1 MDIAGY
7 LDEVRKVHATGVAGE
22 LSYRPA
28 LASLFN
34 SIDPDLDVINEPRR
48 VAVGAPDFVFQR
60 DKVARGW
67 CEHKD
72 IDKDVLKPKGYS
84 KEQKERYTQ
93 GLPNLIYTNG
103 LDFEFIR
110 DGDQTAFITIADFAH
125 GLPANP
131 DQFERLKTHLQEFAA
146 ARPLSI
152 RSAKRLAELMAGKA
166 KLIKE
171 VLGNVLKEDAD
182 LQSELA
188 NQFKSFKANLLPN
201 LTPGEF
207 SDIYAETVTYGM
219 FAARFHDQTPDD
231 FSRQEALELL
241 PKSNPFLRS
250 MFQFVAGYDLDDR
263 IAWIVDDLADLLQ
276 ACDVHDLFK
285 DYGKWDARNDPFIHF
300 YEDFLGAYNP
310 KKRKSRGVWYTPE
323 PVVDFIVRAVDDV
336 LKQEFGLPEGL
347 ADTSKVT
354 VDWDTGETD
363 KKGKPVTIRKD
374 VHRVQILDPATGTGT
389 FLAKATQLISDR
401 VKGVAPGAWSDYV
414 EKDLLPR
421 LHGFELLMASYAMC
435 HMKLDMQLTESGYTP
450 SAKPPRV
457 SVWLTNALEPAERV
471 KSDLFWTPLAKEAE
485 GAADVKR
492 QTPIMCVIGNP
503 PYSGESANKGDHIKG
518 LMEAY
523 KMEPGGK
530 ERLKERNPKWIND
543 DYVKF
548 IRMSED
554 LIARNPSGGVLGF
567 ITNHGYLDN
576 PTFRGMRWHLL
587 KTFDKIWVIDLHGN
601 AKKKEVSPDGSPDK
615 NVFDIQQGV
624 ALIIAVRKPPVIA
637 RTDEGGA
644 KQSSPDASSQGT
656 GSPRRSAPRDDE
668 LAEVWHGDLWGSR
681 KAKSEV
687 LGNGSISNS
696 KLEALPLPD
705 PFLPFVPR
713 DLEKQVRYREGVS
726 LNDLSPLS
734 GVGVITKRDKLTVH
748 FDATDAYQA
757 ATDILNLP
765 KDEFYRKH
773 SVPNDVRDWRY
784 QWAVED
790 IENSGPDRNLVE
802 PIYYRLFDKRHIYYT
817 GNARGFVGWPTKR
830 VMRHFTD
837 GANVGFC
844 FNRTI
849 EGGRAFADFFA
860 VDGMIQHHT
869 TSIKEVNYLAPLYL
883 YPDEDAAEKDA
894 FASTERTINFDP
906 KLYAKICKA
915 AGIDPAD
922 TDMAREKALDPKMVG
937 AGEGGARSAE
947 GVGVRRSSNVEPP
960 PPAPPQ
966 GEGSKA
972 FFRAA
977 TGDARPSEV
986 KVFDYIYGVLHSPDY
1001 RETFAEFLKIDF
1013 PRIPYP
1019 ASPEVFAHISEKGE
1033 ALRRLHLME
1042 PAAIGETA
1050 SRFMGDTEDDEG
1062 RNVVASGYPKFE
1074 PNSARPEPVEGQA
1087 SRSGDP
1093 STGSGRTGK
1102 VYINSHQYFE
1112 NVPELAWNFY
1122 IGGYQP
1128 ARKWLKDRKGRRLE
1142 FADFKHYQSIV
1153 KILTETDR
1161 IMKEIKLPLD
1171 IDN

>member
-7 LDEVRKVHATGVAGE
+7 LDEIRKVYDTGVASE
-22 LSYRPA
+22 HSYRPA
-28 LASLFN
+28 LESLFQG
-34 SIDPDLDVINEPRR
+34 IDPELDVINEPRR
-48 VAVGAPDFVFQR
+48 VDVGAPDFVFQR
-60 DKVARGW
+60 DGVARGW

-72 IDKDVLKPKGYS
+72 IDKDVVKPKGYS

-93 GLPNLIYTNG
+93 GLPNLLYTNG

-110 DGDQTAFITIADFAH
+110 DGQQTAFITIADYAH
-125 GLPANP
+125 GLPGNP
-131 DQFERLKTHLQEFAA
+131 DQFEKLETYLTEFAA

-171 VLGNVLKEDAD
+171 ALGGVLKAD
-182 LQSELA
+182 PELQSELA

-207 SDIYAETVTYGM
+207 ADIYAETVTYGM

-263 IAWIVDDLADLLQ
+263 IAWIVDDLAALLQ
-276 ACDVHDLFK
+276 ACNVHDLFK

-336 LKQEFGLPEGL
+336 LKEEFGLPDGL

-354 VDWDTGETD
+354 VDWDTGLTG
-363 KKGKPVTIRKD
+363 KKGEALTEKRE

-401 VKGVAPGAWSDYV
+401 VKGVAPGAWSNYV
-414 EKDLLPR
+414 EKELLPR

-435 HMKLDMQLTESGYTP
+435 HMKLDMQLTESGYQP
-450 SAKPPRV
+450 SAKPPRL

-503 PYSGESANKGDHIKG
+503 PYSGESANKGDHIIG

-523 KMEPGGK
+523 KKEPGGK

-548 IRMSED
+548 IRMSEEM
-554 LIARNPSGGVLGF
+554 IAKNPSGGVLGF

-601 AKKKEVSPDGSPDK
+601 SKKKEVSPDGSPDK

-624 ALIIAVRKPPVIA
+624 ALIIAVRKGE
-637 RTDEGGA
+637 DSE
-644 KQSSPDASSQGT
+644 
-656 GSPRRSAPRDDE
+656 E

-681 KAKSEV
+681 KAKSEA
-687 LGNGSISNS
+687 LGANEHTSLASSDLGA
-696 KLEALPLPD
+696 KGKYLMFYPVDHELLEVYD
-705 PFLPFVPR
+705 
-713 DLEKQVRYREGVS
+713 KGC
-726 LNDLSPLS
+726 DLSQLFVNNQIGFQTHRDSFAVAFGQDEINHRLS
-734 GVGVITKRDKLTVH
+734 RMKELSIEDQSLR
-748 FDATDAYQA
+748 
-757 ATDILNLP
+757 
-765 KDEFYRKH
+765 DEFALTDNRDWQLENARSRYRKH
-773 SVPNDVRDWRY
+773 ETELN
-784 QWAVED
+784 
-790 IENSGPDRNLVE
+790 
-802 PIYYRLFDKRHIYYT
+802 
-817 GNARGFVGWPTKR
+817 KR
-830 VMRHFTD
+830 VVSCDYRPFDRRHCHLDETMMDYPRWDLLRSCIDGKNFALNFTRQTKSREWRNGVVSQFPTPAVFVEIKD
-837 GANVGFC
+837 GSSF
-844 FNRTI
+844 
-849 EGGRAFADFFA
+849 
-860 VDGMIQHHT
+860 
-869 TSIKEVNYLAPLYL
+869 APLRYF
-883 YPDEDAAEKDA
+883 EDAENAW
-894 FASTERTINFDP
+894 RLNFDP
-906 KLYAKICKA
+906 KLYAKICEG

-922 TDMAREKALDPKMVG
+922 TDMAREKNSARAEPVEAQATRSRDPSTSSG
-937 AGEGGARSAE
+937 RTGGSAG
-947 GVGVRRSSNVEPP
+947 
-960 PPAPPQ
+960 
-966 GEGSKA
+966 
-972 FFRAA
+972 FRTA

-1042 PAAIGETA
+1042 PAAIGDTA
-1050 SRFMGDTEDDEG
+1050 FPFMGDVEDDEE
-1062 RNVVASGYPKFE
+1062 RDVVASGYPK
-1074 PNSARPEPVEGQA
+1074 RDDGHVW
-1087 SRSGDP
+1087 
-1093 STGSGRTGK
+1093 
-1102 VYINSHQYFE
+1102 INKHQYFQ
-1112 NVPELAWNFY
+1112 NVPEPAWSFY

-1128 ARKWLKDRKGRRLE
+1128 AQKWLKDRKGRRLE
-1142 FADFKHYQSIV
+1142 FPDLQHYQRIV
-1153 KILTETDR
+1153 KILLETDR
-1161 IMKEIKLPLD
+1161 IMREIELPLEVEG
-1171 IDN
+1171 